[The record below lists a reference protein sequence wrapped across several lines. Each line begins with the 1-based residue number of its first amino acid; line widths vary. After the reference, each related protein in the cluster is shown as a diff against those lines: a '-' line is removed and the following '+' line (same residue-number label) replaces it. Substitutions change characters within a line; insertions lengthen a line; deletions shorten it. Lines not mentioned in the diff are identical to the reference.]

1 MYPTTATLS
10 RFMSYYNILN
20 LSHGAKEDK
29 LGDVYEDYCVE
40 ILGSNDLLDKA
51 KNNSLNLANTDEYI
65 FHSVFSKNIVPYI
78 EKIYHISATKN
89 IQHRMTGGNPKT
101 DIQVNNST
109 LQLPISIKQTTASKV
124 AMAEFDVKTIVKE
137 VGITDHILVSLLEK
151 HQKMMVQFPMVVSM

>member
-101 DIQVNNST
+101 DIIVDIQVNNST
-109 LQLPISIKQTTASKV
+109 L
-124 AMAEFDVKTIVKE
+124 
-137 VGITDHILVSLLEK
+137 
-151 HQKMMVQFPMVVSM
+151 